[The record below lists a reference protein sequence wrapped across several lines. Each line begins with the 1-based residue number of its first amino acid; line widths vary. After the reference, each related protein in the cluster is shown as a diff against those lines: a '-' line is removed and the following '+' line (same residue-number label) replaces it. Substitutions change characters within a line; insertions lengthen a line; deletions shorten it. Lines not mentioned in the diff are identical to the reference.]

1 MCRKIFTTVVFV
13 VTNSWR
19 SPKCSSLVELVS
31 EVVLGCFPLKPAFE
45 MKIYIQ
51 VAYLGGD
58 LRKHQNESGKGRGSS
73 RVHQGYFIGSSPLQ
87 TGGA

>member
-19 SPKCSSLVELVS
+19 PPKCSLVELVS
-31 EVVLGCFPLKPAFE
+31 EMVLGWFPLKPDFE
-45 MKIYIQ
+45 MKICIQ
-51 VAYLGGD
+51 VVYLGGD
-58 LRKHQNESGKGRGSS
+58 LRKHQNKSGKGRGSS
-73 RVHQGYFIGSSPLQ
+73 RVHKGYFIGSSPLQ